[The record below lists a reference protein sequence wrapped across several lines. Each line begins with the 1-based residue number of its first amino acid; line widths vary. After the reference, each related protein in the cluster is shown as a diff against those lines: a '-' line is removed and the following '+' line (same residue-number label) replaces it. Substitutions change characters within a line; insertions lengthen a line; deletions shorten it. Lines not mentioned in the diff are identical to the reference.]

1 MTSIECSNRALVPRF
16 LLLVPRFPLLV
27 PQFPLLGRA
36 NIPSS
41 NNAPVGLPTTHN
53 SRSNLLSEIVSRNRR
68 PQAPGSVKRRRTS
81 ENSNDN
87 WITVQSRRRKNDR
100 RNSVVWGGSN
110 NANVNQPATTLK
122 SAPNHEIF
130 LCNFDNSASEEEVA
144 KYFKECGVR
153 FTNVKQ
159 ASHPDS
165 YVKSFVMKV
174 TDRNQYDLVCEFL
187 PPRCGARWFKRRRF
201 NPDNQNPY
209 SRDFTPR
216 RSDENEVTPARQIQ
230 RYSDNGDTNSS
241 PQNICII
248 AAK

>member
-1 MTSIECSNRALVPRF
+1 M
-16 LLLVPRFPLLV
+16 
-27 PQFPLLGRA
+27 
-36 NIPSS
+36 
-41 NNAPVGLPTTHN
+41 
-53 SRSNLLSEIVSRNRR
+53 
-68 PQAPGSVKRRRTS
+68 
-81 ENSNDN
+81 
-87 WITVQSRRRKNDR
+87 
-100 RNSVVWGGSN
+100 VWGGSN

-122 SAPNHEIF
+122 SAPSHEIF

-144 KYFKECGVR
+144 KYFKECGVS

-241 PQNICII
+241 PQNIQMNIDRVSPSATRSLGITNISRDNTSAMLHPNDDTSNSAPVSVSPAFRIGGPVSINNTI
-248 AAK
+248 ADNDGGSSSRLQSNQVNNG